1 MFEKKEKNLFL
12 RRLTIALNGMNT
24 LKNRLVDYLEHL
36 LVEDAILAFSGGVD
50 STLLLKAA
58 CLASKKTGVALHAV
72 TFKTSLHP
80 MKDLEVT
87 KTITDEFGVLHE
99 IIEVNELEQGGI
111 MNNPVDRCYLCKKYL
126 FTQLRTYG
134 KSLNISLIMEGT
146 NSDDLTCYRP
156 GLKALQEL
164 DVKSPLAEIGM
175 TKLDVRKM
183 ASEFNLS
190 VADRPSSPCLA
201 TRFPYNTRLSY
212 EQMQRVEKAEEF
224 LHSLG
229 FYNVRI
235 RIHDTIARLEI
246 DKLHFAH
253 LLGHQEEIVHYL
265 KLLGYTF
272 VTLDLEGFRSGS
284 MDYQLK
290 D

>member
-58 CLASKKTGVALHAV
+58 CLASKKTGAALHAV
-72 TFKTSLHP
+72 TFKTRLHP
-80 MKDLEVT
+80 MKDLEIT
-87 KTITDEFGVLHE
+87 KTITSELGVSHE
-99 IIEVNELEQGGI
+99 IIEVDELEQGEI

-134 KSLNISLIMEGT
+134 KSINISLIMEGT

-156 GLKALQEL
+156 GLKALKEL
-164 DVKSPLAEIGM
+164 DVKSPLAETGM

-183 ASEFNLS
+183 AAEFNLS

-212 EQMQRVEKAEEF
+212 EQMQRVEEAEEY
-224 LHSLG
+224 LQSLG

-235 RIHDTIARLEI
+235 RVHDNVARLEI
-246 DKLHFAH
+246 DRIHFTR
-253 LLGHQEEIVHYL
+253 LLDHQEEVVHRL
-265 KLLGYTF
+265 KHLGYTF

-284 MDYQLK
+284 MDYHLK